1 MLLHLQIPGAQGFG
15 EGKATFGC
23 FFTAIAAK
31 KQEISVKLDVTKKAE
46 STYNGIQTEVSNAVK
61 AYLKELALNST
72 SDEIVI
78 RYNNV
83 SALIS
88 NISDIVDFD
97 NLLVNGGKGNVT
109 CDKYHVPVIGE
120 VEVNG
125 SL

>member
-1 MLLHLQIPGAQGFG
+1 MLVFEQL
-15 EGKATFGC
+15 
-23 FFTAIAAK
+23 
-31 KQEISVKLDVTKKAE
+31 KLDVTKKAE

-97 NLLVNGGKGNVT
+97 NLLVNGGKGNIT
-109 CDKYHVPVIGE
+109 CDNYHVPVIGE

>member
-1 MLLHLQIPGAQGFG
+1 MDVI
-15 EGKATFGC
+15 
-23 FFTAIAAK
+23 K
-31 KQEISVKLDVTKKAE
+31 KSE
-46 STYNGIQTEVSNAVK
+46 STYNAIQTKVSDAIK
-61 AYLKELALNST
+61 TYLKELTLNSR

-97 NLLVNGGKGNVT
+97 NLLVNGGKVNVA

-125 SL
+125 NL